1 MSFPIRAQSEMPNS
15 DSLHRQWFESESFWL
30 DYAPVLFDEERWS
43 EAADVAESVVRLA
56 ELEPGDR
63 ILDAGCGPGR
73 IAVELAA
80 IGMKVTG
87 VDLISAYLEA
97 ARESAAAEGVAIEW
111 IRDDLRRFRRPNAF
125 EAAVSLYTS
134 FGYCRTSKED
144 FRILNN
150 IADSLK
156 PGGCLILECVS
167 RETALS
173 QFTPGE
179 EFERGG
185 FLVKTRFKRTD
196 GNRGLISQWDIDNGK
211 IKRSHTFTQR
221 LYSTDELKAFFINRG
236 DFRSIKFFGNWN
248 GAPFDADADTMILLA
263 KKSAE

>member
-1 MSFPIRAQSEMPNS
+1 MRKPSDTGLRQIAEKTGFNISTVSRALNN
-15 DSLHRQWFESESFWL
+15 R
-30 DYAPVLFDEERWS
+30 
-43 EAADVAESVVRLA
+43 
-56 ELEPGDR
+56 
-63 ILDAGCGPGR
+63 AG
-73 IAVELAA
+73 VSSAA
-80 IGMKVTG
+80 IRR
-87 VDLISAYLEA
+87 ILEA
-97 ARESAAAEGVAIEW
+97 ARESVAAEGVAIEW

-144 FRILNN
+144 FLILNN

>member
-1 MSFPIRAQSEMPNS
+1 MPNS
-15 DSLHRQWFESESFWL
+15 DSGETQWFESESFWT

-43 EAADVAESVVRLA
+43 EAAGVAESVVRMA
-56 ELEPGDR
+56 ELTAGDR

-80 IGMKVTG
+80 LGMNVTG
-87 VDLISAYLEA
+87 VDLIGAYLAA
-97 ARESAAAEGVAIEW
+97 ARESAEAEGVEIEW
-111 IRDDLRRFRRPNAF
+111 IRGDLRVFRRPDAF

-134 FGYCRTSKED
+134 FGYCRTREED
-144 FRILNN
+144 LRILTN

-156 PGGCLILECVS
+156 PGGRLILECVS

-185 FLVKTRFKRTD
+185 FRVKTRFKRTD
-196 GNRGLISQWDIDNGK
+196 GDRGLVSQWDIDNGK
-211 IKRSHTFTQR
+211 IRRTHTFVQR
-221 LYSTDELKAFFINRG
+221 LYSSDELKAFLLSRG
-236 DFRSIKFFGNWN
+236 DFRSVTFFGNWQ
-248 GAPFDADADTMILLA
+248 GAPFDSSADTMILFA
-263 KKSAE
+263 EKSAEQPLFSD

>member
-1 MSFPIRAQSEMPNS
+1 MPNS
-15 DSLHRQWFESESFWL
+15 DPAGSAPEWFESDNFWL
-30 DYAPVLFDEERWS
+30 DYAPVLFDENRWS
-43 EAADVAESVVRLA
+43 EAVDVAESVIRMADLK
-56 ELEPGDR
+56 PGNAV
-63 ILDAGCGPGR
+63 LDAGCGPGR

-80 IGMKVTG
+80 LGMKVTG
-87 VDLISAYLEA
+87 VDMITAYLEA
-97 ARESAAAEGVAIEW
+97 ARESAQAEGVFFEPVKA
-111 IRDDLRRFRRPNAF
+111 DLRRFRRPNAF

-134 FGYCRTSKED
+134 FGYCQTEEED
-144 FRILNN
+144 LLILKN
-150 IADSLK
+150 IAASLK
-156 PGGCLILECVS
+156 PGGRFILECVS

-248 GAPFDADADTMILLA
+248 GAPFDAGADTMILLA